1 MSPPF
6 RGKAAADSAEDAP
19 LAAVDIGSNSFQ
31 LIVARYGEGG
41 FQIIDRL
48 RDPVRMAAGL
58 TADGQLHQEV
68 RERAINCLARFGQ
81 RLRGLPRDRI
91 RAVATNT
98 VRQLRAP
105 RAFLLAAETALGVPI
120 EVVSGREEAR
130 LIHLGVAHGLND
142 PRQRQLVID
151 VGGGSTELIIGEG
164 FEPLETES
172 LQMGCVATTE
182 RFFADGRI
190 TRKRWQEVQL
200 QLPLEFAPILA
211 NYRARGWTRV
221 IGSSGTVKSIA
232 AILTAFGG
240 REREITRAGLDALL
254 DRLIDVGHIE
264 RARLPGLGED
274 RRVVFLGGL
283 AALYACVDVLGI
295 ERLRVSDYGMREGM
309 LWDRLGRMQHQ
320 DPRERSVKALAKR
333 YDVDSAQARRVQSC
347 ALALFDAARERW
359 QLDDAAREMLAH
371 AALVHEIG
379 LAISH
384 TQHHK
389 HGAYIIEHSDLP
401 GFSRQEQEAI
411 AALVRGHRRRV
422 PEDCFAAVALA
433 DVEELRRCLALLRL
447 AVVLHRPRTGEQLP
461 PLRLYARGKEL
472 RMVFPRGWLSQHPLT
487 WADLRQEKGFLE
499 AIGLRLRL
507 AIARPVAS
515 AVLGEE
521 EL

>member
-1 MSPPF
+1 MSPL
-6 RGKAAADSAEDAP
+6 GTEATSGASAGDAP
-19 LAAVDIGSNSFQ
+19 LAAVDIGSNSFHM
-31 LIVARYGEGG
+31 IVARHREGS
-41 FQIIDRL
+41 FQVIDRL

-58 TADGQLHQEV
+58 TADGQLQPDV
-68 RERAINCLARFGQ
+68 RERAITCLARFGQ
-81 RLRGLPRDRI
+81 RLRGLPRERI

-130 LIHLGVAHGLND
+130 LIYLGVAHGLND

-172 LQMGCVATTE
+172 LQMGCVATTQ

-190 TRKRWQEVQL
+190 TRRRWQDAQL
-200 QLPLEFAPILA
+200 QLPLEFAPILTA
-211 NYRARGWTRV
+211 YRARGWKRV

-232 AILTAFGG
+232 GILAAFGG
-240 REREITRAGLDALL
+240 RDREVTREGLDALL
-254 DRLIDVGHIE
+254 ERLIEVGHIE
-264 RARLPGLGED
+264 RVRLPGLGED
-274 RRVVFLGGL
+274 RRLVFLGGL
-283 AALYACVDVLGI
+283 AALYACFDVLGL
-295 ERLRVSDYGMREGM
+295 ERLRVSDYAMREGL

-320 DPRERSVKALAKR
+320 DPRERSVRTLAKR
-333 YDVDSAQARRVQSC
+333 YDVDAVQARRVQSC
-347 ALALFDAARERW
+347 ALELFDAVRQSW
-359 QLDDAAREMLAH
+359 QLDDAAREGLAH

-411 AALVRGHRRRV
+411 AALVRGHRRGV
-422 PEDCFAAVALA
+422 PDDCFADLA
-433 DVEELRRCLALLRL
+433 AGDVEETRRCLALLRL
-447 AVVLHRPRTGEQLP
+447 AVVLHRARSGEALP
-461 PLRLYARGKEL
+461 PLRLDARGREL
-472 RMVFPRGWLSQHPLT
+472 RMIFPRGWLSQHPLT
-487 WADLRQEKGFLE
+487 WADLRQEKAYLE
-499 AIGLRLRL
+499 GIGLRLRL

-515 AVLGEE
+515 GGAGDE

>member
-1 MSPPF
+1 MSARV
-6 RGKAAADSAEDAP
+6 RGEAAPSASDEAP
-19 LAAVDIGSNSFQ
+19 LAAVDIGSNSFH

-48 RDPVRMAAGL
+48 RDPVRLAAGL
-58 TADGQLHQEV
+58 TADGQLLPEV
-68 RERAINCLARFGQ
+68 RERAIQCLARFGQ

-130 LIHLGVAHGLND
+130 LIYLGVAHGLND

-151 VGGGSTELIIGEG
+151 IGGGSTELIIGEG

-172 LQMGCVATTE
+172 LQMGCVVTTE

-190 TRKRWQEVQL
+190 TRKRWQEAQL

-221 IGSSGTVKSIA
+221 IGSSGTIKAIA
-232 AILTAFGG
+232 AILSACGG
-240 REREITRAGLDALL
+240 REREITRAGLDALQQ
-254 DRLIDVGHIE
+254 RLIAAGHIE
-264 RARLPGLGED
+264 RARLPGLSED

-283 AALYACVDVLGI
+283 AALYACVDVLKI
-295 ERLRVSDYGMREGM
+295 ERMLVSDYAMREGI

-320 DPRERSVKALAKR
+320 DPRERSVQALAKR
-333 YDVDSAQARRVQSC
+333 YDVDLAQALRVQRC
-347 ALALFDAARERW
+347 ALALFDAVRERW
-359 QLDDAAREMLAH
+359 QLDEAARESLSY
-371 AALVHEIG
+371 AALVHEVG

-384 TQHHK
+384 SQHHK

-401 GFSRQEQEAI
+401 GFSRQEQGAI
-411 AALVRGHRRRV
+411 AALVRGHRRSV
-422 PEDCFAAVALA
+422 PENCFAEVAPA
-433 DVEELRRCLALLRL
+433 DLEKLRRCLALLRL
-447 AVVLHRPRTGEQLP
+447 AVVLHRARSSEELP
-461 PLRLYARGKEL
+461 SLRLDARGREL
-472 RMVFPRGWLSQHPLT
+472 RLIFPRGWLSQHPLT
-487 WADLRQEKGFLE
+487 WADLRQEKAFLE

-515 AVLGEE
+515 SVVDEE